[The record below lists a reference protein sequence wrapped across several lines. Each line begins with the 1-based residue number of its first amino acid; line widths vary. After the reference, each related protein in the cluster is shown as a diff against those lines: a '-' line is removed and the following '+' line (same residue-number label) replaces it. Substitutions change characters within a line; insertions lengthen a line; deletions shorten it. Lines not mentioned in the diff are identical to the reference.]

1 MNHAEKRNKIP
12 AAPTLAATGN
22 LLSSVAPPSELP
34 NFITTSVNPVAPV
47 APVVQNEAP
56 VSQTNTKP
64 AENPNAP
71 VPMDMS
77 PQTPEKFSPAI
88 PPSKGEPTVS
98 IRSPVESDSTLS
110 PGSLPESGVGTDKI
124 GDIMPGSGLI
134 TWMKGAMS
142 SGGILQKVAEKA
154 KNSVDSMITTLDPQ
168 MKEYLNNEGSGGDL
182 YIVVASDKEVKVSPV
197 REAFQTVFGKATIVG
212 EPAQSD
218 VTAAQPVGYAA
229 AYAAA
234 KQRIAHLRSVNSQL
248 HNNVPIVAIESFV
261 YEAMPDR
268 WYDIALLVLSQPS
281 LGIELQ
287 VQSQGT
293 PIPSAAVLAAR
304 EATPTDYAHAQ
315 TGYNTT
321 IGSIMSANLQV
332 PHTQWQEAS
341 TSVSRRELLLLA
353 SRSLAG
359 SYQRMLAVSAAET

>member
-34 NFITTSVNPVAPV
+34 NFITTSVSPVAPV
-47 APVVQNEAP
+47 APVVQNEVP
-56 VSQTNTKP
+56 VPQTNPKQP
-64 AENPNAP
+64 ENQIVQP
-71 VPMDMS
+71 VPMDVS

-88 PPSKGEPTVS
+88 PLSKGEPTAS
-98 IRSPVESDSTLS
+98 IRTPVESDSTLS
-110 PGSLPESGVGTDKI
+110 PGSMPETGVSTDKI

-168 MKEYLNNEGSGGDL
+168 MKEYLRSGGDL

-212 EPAQSD
+212 ESAQSD

-248 HNNVPIVAIESFV
+248 HNNVPIVAIESFIQ
-261 YEAMPDR
+261 EAMPDR

-293 PIPSAAVLAAR
+293 PVPSAAVLAAR

-321 IGSIMSANLQV
+321 IGSIMAANLQV
-332 PHTQWQEAS
+332 PHAQWQEAS
-341 TSVSRRELLLLA
+341 TGVSRRDILLLA
-353 SRSLAG
+353 SRSVAG
-359 SYQRMLAVSAAET
+359 SYQKMLAVSAAET